1 MINRKKLSAAVHS
14 ALILGTG
21 AMLAPAA
28 QAQEEA
34 KTIDTVQVT
43 GSRIKRVDAETA
55 SPVFQFEREAID
67 KTGALTIGDFL
78 QDIPAV
84 AGAATNPSVNNGGGT
99 GAATVSLRGLGDE
112 RTLILI
118 NGRRIVTRDVN
129 SIPMSMVQTVEVLK
143 DGASAIYGSDAV
155 GGVVNFILK
164 SNFDGLEARV
174 DYGISSRHDG
184 QRQGASVTWGASG
197 DRGNIIV
204 SANYNKQDEV
214 RASARAY
221 SYYALS
227 LGSTS
232 STGVVQGGSS
242 RALTGRY
249 FLNSDQVP
257 NPNYD
262 PNDPKSPETI
272 PAPANQALLDL
283 YGNACGSVTLNP
295 VNPGSTTGDFRC
307 WNFGRDAFNYQA
319 VGNLQLT
326 PQERSGLFVTANF
339 DITDNVTAYVDAFA
353 NKTRSASQIAPLPFD
368 GLSDGISLSKYSQY
382 NPWGDQAQG
391 AGNGIDIRDIRLRLS
406 RLGNRR
412 YEYVTDVTQFN
423 GGLKG
428 DIGES
433 SWSWDFNI
441 GYGKIKQNNDNQGYI
456 DYVALEKA
464 LGPSQGGV
472 CYTDGTY
479 ATPIPGCTPIDF
491 VGNFN
496 PNSAAGQAQLA
507 ALGAIGLDVLHK
519 QVETQKG
526 FQANFSG
533 DLFDLGG
540 RTVQAAVGVE
550 YRKNDF
556 EFNPF
561 DAAIVDPND
570 GYTCGIS
577 SELCTAPTKG
587 SYTVKEIYGEAL
599 IPITDTF
606 NASFGTRWSDY
617 STFGSTI
624 NSKLGLEWRPSE
636 QLLFRGTYAEVF
648 RAPTIIDLYGG
659 STAASDGFTDPCN
672 GITVA
677 GNPACENVSISGNF
691 AQTDTQLNAIKG
703 GTDTLKPEEGT
714 VITVG
719 FVYEPSWFDGFS
731 TTVDFWNAKL
741 DNAIGTIGTQNILNV
756 CFNSTAANPSPLC
769 SLFSRRPSGEVEILF
784 DRRAN
789 VGKYDTSGVD
799 LGLKYRK
806 DTSFGKF
813 RASLDATYLDKF
825 DVDIIYNGDVL
836 QQQENAGTF
845 LSSANGGLGNYSQWR
860 ALGNISWSKD
870 IWDVSW
876 TMRYVDGF
884 RVGSENHTSGEVCA
898 NRQGFDGTSN
908 PEDRFA
914 EFDYDGDGIIDAT
927 ASGWACQL
935 NIGSYTYHN
944 LQLGVTIDKVKFRLG
959 VDNVFDKQP
968 PLIYQNNSLNGNTD
982 ERTFDTVGRYYWT
995 SLTVNF

>member
-1 MINRKKLSAAVHS
+1 MTNRKKLSVAVHS
-14 ALILGTG
+14 ALVLSAS
-21 AMLAPAA
+21 AMMAPAAFA

-55 SPVFQFEREAID
+55 SPVFQLDRASID

-78 QDIPAV
+78 QDIPAI

-112 RTLILI
+112 RTLILV

-129 SIPMSMVQTVEVLK
+129 AIPMSMVETVEVLK

-164 SNFDGLEARV
+164 SNFDGLEARL
-174 DYGISSRHDG
+174 DYGIASRHDG

-197 DRGNIIV
+197 DRGNIII

-249 FLNSDQVP
+249 YLDASTPAGQYYATTGGCGVSSSNQV
-257 NPNYD
+257 N
-262 PNDPKSPETI
+262 
-272 PAPANQALLDL
+272 
-283 YGNACGSVTLNP
+283 VTLI
-295 VNPGSTTGDFRC
+295 PGTSGTALSDFRC
-307 WNFGRDAFNYQA
+307 FSFGRDAFNYQA

-326 PQERSGLFVTANF
+326 PQERAGLFVTGNF
-339 DITDNVTAYVDAFA
+339 DITDNVTAYIDAFS

-368 GLSDGISLSKYSQY
+368 GLSDGIALSQYSQY
-382 NPWGDQAQG
+382 NPFGQQV
-391 AGNGIDIRDIRLRLS
+391 NDIRLRLS

-412 YEYVTDVTQFN
+412 YEYVTEVTQFN
-423 GGLKG
+423 AGLKG
-428 DIGES
+428 NFGDS
-433 SWSWDFNI
+433 SWGWDFNI
-441 GYGKIKQNNDNQGYI
+441 GDGKIKQENDNQGYI
-456 DYVALEKA
+456 DYGALAKA
-464 LGPSQGGV
+464 LGPSQGGK

-479 ATPIPGCTPIDF
+479 TTVIANCTPIDF
-491 VGNFN
+491 VGNFD

-507 ALGAIGLDVLHK
+507 ALGAISLDVLHK
-519 QVETQKG
+519 QVETQKS

-533 DLFDLGG
+533 DLFEFGAG
-540 RTVQAAVGVE
+540 TVQAAIGLE
-550 YRKNDF
+550 YRKNFLD
-556 EFNPF
+556 FNPF
-561 DAAIVDPND
+561 DAAVIDPNA

-587 SYTVKEIYGEAL
+587 ELSVKEIYGEVL
-599 IPITDTF
+599 IPVAESF
-606 NASFGTRWSDY
+606 NVTIGTRWSDY
-617 STFGSTI
+617 SAFGSTV

-648 RAPTIIDLYGG
+648 RAPTITDLYGG
-659 STAASDGFTDPCN
+659 QFASSDTFADPCN
-672 GITVA
+672 DITQV
-677 GNPACENVSISGNF
+677 GGGVSTNPACSNVIADGSFS
-691 AQTDTQLNAIKG
+691 QTDTQLNAIKG
-703 GTDTLKPEEGT
+703 GNATLKPEEGE
-714 VITVG
+714 VITIG
-719 FVYEPSWFDGFS
+719 LVYEPSWFEGFS

-741 DNAIGTIGTQNILNV
+741 DGAISPIGSQNILNI

-769 SLFSRRPSGEVEILF
+769 SLFTRRANGEMEILF
-784 DRRAN
+784 DRKAN
-789 VGKYDTSGVD
+789 VGSYDTSGVD
-799 LGLKYRK
+799 IGFKYRK
-806 DTSFGKF
+806 DTEYGKF
-813 RASLDATYLDKF
+813 RASLDATRLEKF
-825 DVDIIYNGDVL
+825 DVDVFFNGNVL

-860 ALGNISWSKD
+860 ALGNLSWSKD
-870 IWDVSW
+870 LWDVSW
-876 TMRYVDGF
+876 TMRYIDGF
-884 RVGSENHTSGEVCA
+884 TVGSTEPDGTCA
-898 NRQGFDGTSN
+898 NLGLPSGSPGCQ
-908 PEDRFA
+908 FA
-914 EFDYDGDGIIDAT
+914 
-927 ASGWACQL
+927 
-935 NIGSYTYHN
+935 IGSVTYHN
-944 LQLGVTIDKVKFRLG
+944 LQFGVSIDKLKFRLG

-982 ERTFDTVGRYYWT
+982 ERTFDTVGRYYWS

>member
-28 QAQEEA
+28 QAQEAA

-78 QDIPAV
+78 QEIPAV
-84 AGAATNPSVNNGGGT
+84 AGAATNPAVNNGGGT

-112 RTLILI
+112 RTLILV

-129 SIPMSMVQTVEVLK
+129 AIPMSMVQTVEVLK

-174 DYGISSRHDG
+174 DYGLSSRHDG

-197 DRGNIIV
+197 DRGNLIV

-242 RALTGRY
+242 RAITGRY
-249 FLNSDQVP
+249 FVSGYP
-257 NPNYD
+257 C
-262 PNDPKSPETI
+262 S
-272 PAPANQALLDL
+272 
-283 YGNACGSVTLNP
+283 SVTLDP
-295 VNPGSTTGDFRC
+295 ANPGTSTGDFRC

-368 GLSDGISLSKYSQY
+368 GLSDGISLSQY
-382 NPWGDQAQG
+382 NQYNVWGQDVF
-391 AGNGIDIRDIRLRLS
+391 DIRLRLS

-412 YEYVTDVTQFN
+412 YEYVTDVSQFN
-423 GGLKG
+423 AGLKG

-433 SWSWDFNI
+433 SWSWDFNV
-441 GYGKIKQNNDNQGYI
+441 GYGKINQENDNQGYI
-456 DYVALEKA
+456 DYAALAKG

-472 CYTDGTY
+472 CYTDGTFT
-479 ATPIPGCTPIDF
+479 TPIPGCTPIDF
-491 VGNFN
+491 VGNFD

-507 ALGAIGLDVLHK
+507 ALDAISLDVIHK
-519 QVETQKG
+519 SVETQKS

-533 DLFDLGG
+533 DLFELGAG
-540 RTVQAAVGVE
+540 TVQAAVGVE
-550 YRKNDF
+550 YRKNFLD
-556 EFNPF
+556 FNPF
-561 DAAIVDPND
+561 DAAIIDPNA

-587 SYTVKEIYGEAL
+587 ELTVKEIYGEVL
-599 IPITDTF
+599 IPVTETF
-606 NASFGTRWSDY
+606 NASIGTRWSDY
-617 STFGSTI
+617 SAFGSSI

-648 RAPTIIDLYGG
+648 RAPTINDLYGG
-659 STAASDGFTDPCN
+659 QFASSDTFADPCN
-672 GITVA
+672 GITQT
-677 GNPACENVSISGNF
+677 GGGLSTNPACTNVVADGSFG
-691 AQTDTQLNAIKG
+691 QTDTQLNAIKG
-703 GTDTLKPEEGT
+703 GNADLNPEEGE

-731 TTVDFWNAKL
+731 STVDFWNAKL
-741 DNAIGTIGTQNILNV
+741 DGAINPIGSQNILNI

-769 SLFSRRPSGEVEILF
+769 SLFSRRPNGEMEIIF
-784 DRRAN
+784 DRKAN

-799 LGLKYRK
+799 IGFKYRK
-806 DTSFGKF
+806 DTSFGKI

-825 DVDIIYNGDVL
+825 DVDVIYNGVVL

-860 ALGNISWSKD
+860 ALGNLGWSKD
-870 IWDVSW
+870 IFDVSW
-876 TMRYVDGF
+876 TMRFVDGF
-884 RVGSENHTSGEVCA
+884 TVGSTEPDGTCA
-898 NRQGFDGTSN
+898 NLGL
-908 PEDRFA
+908 P
-914 EFDYDGDGIIDAT
+914 
-927 ASGWACQL
+927 SGSPGCQFS
-935 NIGSYTYHN
+935 IGAVTYHN
-944 LQLGVTIDKVKFRLG
+944 LQAGVSIDKIKLRFG
-959 VDNVFDKQP
+959 IDNLFDKQP
-968 PLIYQNNSLNGNTD
+968 PILYQNNSLNGNTD

>member
-21 AMLAPAA
+21 AMLAPATQA

-55 SPVFQFEREAID
+55 SPVFQLEREAID

-84 AGAATNPSVNNGGGT
+84 AGAATNPAVNNGGGT

-112 RTLILI
+112 RTLILV

-129 SIPMSMVQTVEVLK
+129 AIPMSMVQTVEVLK

-164 SNFDGLEARV
+164 SNFDGLEARL
-174 DYGISSRHDG
+174 DFGISSRHDG

-242 RALTGRY
+242 RAITGRY
-249 FLNSDQVP
+249 FVSGYP
-257 NPNYD
+257 C
-262 PNDPKSPETI
+262 S
-272 PAPANQALLDL
+272 
-283 YGNACGSVTLNP
+283 SVTLNP
-295 VNPGSTTGDFRC
+295 VNPGTSTGDFRC

-368 GLSDGISLSKYSQY
+368 GLSDGISLSRYNQY
-382 NPWGDQAQG
+382 NVWGQDVF
-391 AGNGIDIRDIRLRLS
+391 DIRLRLS

-412 YEYVTDVTQFN
+412 YEYVTDVSQFN
-423 GGLKG
+423 AGLKG

-433 SWSWDFNI
+433 SWSWDFNV
-441 GYGKIKQNNDNQGYI
+441 GYGKINQKNDNQGYI
-456 DYVALEKA
+456 DYAALAKG
-464 LGPSQGGV
+464 LGPSQGGI
-472 CYTDGTY
+472 CYTDGTFT
-479 ATPIPGCTPIDF
+479 TPVPGCTPIDF
-491 VGNFN
+491 VGNFD

-507 ALGAIGLDVLHK
+507 ALDAISLDVIHK
-519 QVETQKG
+519 SVETQKS

-533 DLFDLGG
+533 DLFELGAG
-540 RTVQAAVGVE
+540 TVQAAVGVE
-550 YRKNDF
+550 YRKNFLD
-556 EFNPF
+556 FNPF
-561 DAAIVDPND
+561 DAAIIDPNA

-587 SYTVKEIYGEAL
+587 ELTVKEIYGEVL
-599 IPITDTF
+599 IPVTETF
-606 NASFGTRWSDY
+606 NASIGTRWSDY
-617 STFGSTI
+617 SAFGSSI

-636 QLLFRGTYAEVF
+636 QLLLRGTYAEVF
-648 RAPTIIDLYGG
+648 RAPTINDLYGG
-659 STAASDGFTDPCN
+659 QFASSDTFADPCN
-672 GITVA
+672 GITQT
-677 GNPACENVSISGNF
+677 GGGLSTNPACTNVVADGSFG
-691 AQTDTQLNAIKG
+691 QTDTQLNAIKG
-703 GTDTLKPEEGT
+703 GNADLSPEEGE

-731 TTVDFWNAKL
+731 STVDFWNAKL
-741 DNAIGTIGTQNILNV
+741 DGAINPIGSQNILNI

-769 SLFSRRPSGEVEILF
+769 SLFSRRPNGEMEIIF
-784 DRRAN
+784 DRKAN

-799 LGLKYRK
+799 IGFKYRK

-825 DVDIIYNGDVL
+825 DVDVIYNGVVL

-860 ALGNISWSKD
+860 ALANLGWSKD
-870 IWDVSW
+870 IFDVSW
-876 TMRYVDGF
+876 TMRFVDGF
-884 RVGSENHTSGEVCA
+884 TVGSTEPDGTCA
-898 NRQGFDGTSN
+898 NLGL
-908 PEDRFA
+908 P
-914 EFDYDGDGIIDAT
+914 
-927 ASGWACQL
+927 SGSPGCQFS
-935 NIGSYTYHN
+935 IGAVTYHN
-944 LQLGVTIDKVKFRLG
+944 LQAGVSIDKIKLRFG
-959 VDNVFDKQP
+959 IDNLFDKQP
-968 PLIYQNNSLNGNTD
+968 PILYQNNSLNGNTD

>member
-28 QAQEEA
+28 QAQEAA

-78 QDIPAV
+78 QEIPAV
-84 AGAATNPSVNNGGGT
+84 AGAATNPAVNNGGGT

-112 RTLILI
+112 RTLILV

-129 SIPMSMVQTVEVLK
+129 AIPMSMVQTVEVLK

-174 DYGISSRHDG
+174 DYGLSSRHDG

-197 DRGNIIV
+197 DRGNLIV

-242 RALTGRY
+242 RAITGRY
-249 FLNSDQVP
+249 FVSGYP
-257 NPNYD
+257 C
-262 PNDPKSPETI
+262 S
-272 PAPANQALLDL
+272 
-283 YGNACGSVTLNP
+283 SVTLDP
-295 VNPGSTTGDFRC
+295 ANPGTSTGDFRC

-368 GLSDGISLSKYSQY
+368 GLSDGISLSQY
-382 NPWGDQAQG
+382 NQYNVWGQDVF
-391 AGNGIDIRDIRLRLS
+391 DIRLRLS

-412 YEYVTDVTQFN
+412 YEYVTDVSQFN
-423 GGLKG
+423 AGLKG

-433 SWSWDFNI
+433 SWSWDFNV
-441 GYGKIKQNNDNQGYI
+441 GYGKIKQENDNQGYI
-456 DYVALEKA
+456 DYAALAKG
-464 LGPSQGGV
+464 LGPSQGGI
-472 CYTDGTY
+472 CYTDGTFT
-479 ATPIPGCTPIDF
+479 TPIPGCTPIDF
-491 VGNFN
+491 VGNFD
-496 PNSAAGQAQLA
+496 PSTAAGQAQLA
-507 ALGAIGLDVLHK
+507 ALDAISLDVLHK
-519 QVETQKG
+519 SVETQKS

-533 DLFDLGG
+533 DLFELGAG
-540 RTVQAAVGVE
+540 TVQAAVGVE
-550 YRKNDF
+550 YRKNFLDF
-556 EFNPF
+556 DPF
-561 DAAIVDPND
+561 DAAIIDPNA

-587 SYTVKEIYGEAL
+587 ELTVKEVYGEVL
-599 IPITDTF
+599 IPITGTF
-606 NASFGTRWSDY
+606 NASIGSRWSDY
-617 STFGSTI
+617 SAFGSSF

-636 QLLFRGTYAEVF
+636 QLLLRGTYAEVF
-648 RAPTIIDLYGG
+648 RAPTITDLYGG
-659 STAASDGFTDPCN
+659 QFASSDTFADPCN
-672 GITVA
+672 GITQA
-677 GNPACENVSISGNF
+677 GGGLSTNPACSNVIADGSFG
-691 AQTDTQLNAIKG
+691 QTDTQLNAIKG
-703 GTDTLKPEEGT
+703 GNATLKPEEGE

-741 DNAIGTIGTQNILNV
+741 DGAINPIGSQNILNI

-769 SLFSRRPSGEVEILF
+769 SLFSRRPNGEMEIIF
-784 DRRAN
+784 DRKAN
-789 VGKYDTSGVD
+789 VGKYDTAGVD
-799 LGLKYRK
+799 LGFKYRL
-806 DTSFGKF
+806 DTAYGKF

-825 DVDIIYNGDVL
+825 DVDVIYNGVVL

-860 ALGNISWSKD
+860 ALGNLGWSKD
-870 IWDVSW
+870 IYDLSW

-884 RVGSENHTSGEVCA
+884 TVGSTEPDGTCA
-898 NRQGFDGTSN
+898 NLGV
-908 PEDRFA
+908 PA
-914 EFDYDGDGIIDAT
+914 GDPR
-927 ASGWACQL
+927 CQFS
-935 NIGSYTYHN
+935 IGAYTYHN
-944 LQLGVTIDKVKFRLG
+944 VQAGVSIDKIKLRIG
-959 VDNVFDKQP
+959 IDNLFDKQP

>member
-1 MINRKKLSAAVHS
+1 MINRKKLSTAVHS

-21 AMLAPAA
+21 AMLAPAV
-28 QAQEEA
+28 QAQDAA

-55 SPVFQFEREAID
+55 SPVFQLEREAID

-112 RTLILI
+112 RTLILV

-174 DYGISSRHDG
+174 DYGLSSRHDG

-214 RASARAY
+214 RASARAF

-249 FLNSDQVP
+249 YLNAASPQGQYYVNNLGCGVNGAGQV
-257 NPNYD
+257 N
-262 PNDPKSPETI
+262 
-272 PAPANQALLDL
+272 
-283 YGNACGSVTLNP
+283 VTLI
-295 VNPGSTTGDFRC
+295 PGQAGTALSDFRC
-307 WNFGRDAFNYQA
+307 FSFGRDSFNYQA
-319 VGNLQLT
+319 VGNLELT
-326 PQERSGLFVTANF
+326 PQERSGLFVTGNF

-368 GLSDGISLSKYSQY
+368 GLSDGIALSQY
-382 NPWGDQAQG
+382 NQYNPFGQQV
-391 AGNGIDIRDIRLRLS
+391 NDIRLRLS

-412 YEYVTDVTQFN
+412 YEYVTDVSQLN
-423 GGLKG
+423 AGLKG
-428 DIGES
+428 DFADT
-433 SWSWDFNI
+433 SWSWDANI
-441 GYGKIKQNNDNQGYI
+441 SYGKIKQNNDNQGYI
-456 DYVALEKA
+456 DYNALAKG

-472 CYTDGTY
+472 CYTDGTFS
-479 ATPIPGCTPIDF
+479 TPIPGCTPIDF
-491 VGNFN
+491 VGNFD

-507 ALGAIGLDVLHK
+507 ALNAITLNVLHK

-533 DLFDLGG
+533 DLFEIGD

-550 YRKNDF
+550 YRKNAL
-556 EFNPF
+556 EFDPF
-561 DAAIVDPND
+561 DGAIVDPNA

-587 SYTVKEIYGEAL
+587 DYTVKEIYGEAL

-617 STFGSTI
+617 STFGSTV

-648 RAPTIIDLYGG
+648 RAPTITDLYGG
-659 STAASDGFTDPCN
+659 ATAASDGFSDPCN
-672 GITVA
+672 GISQVGGGVST
-677 GNPACENVSISGNF
+677 NPACANVIADGTFRQS
-691 AQTDTQLNAIKG
+691 DTQLNAIKG

-714 VITVG
+714 VTTVG
-719 FVYEPSWFDGFS
+719 FVYEPSWFEGFS
-731 TTVDFWNAKL
+731 STVDFWNAKL

-799 LGLKYRK
+799 IGFKYRK

-825 DVDIIYNGDVL
+825 DVDVIYNGVVL
-836 QQQENAGTF
+836 QQQQNAGGF
-845 LSSANGGLGNYSQWR
+845 LSSANGGMGNYSQWR
-860 ALGNISWSKD
+860 ALGNLGWSKD
-870 IWDVSW
+870 IFDVSW

-884 RVGSENHTSGEVCA
+884 KVGSTDPDGTCA
-898 NRQGFDGTSN
+898 NLGV
-908 PEDRFA
+908 PA
-914 EFDYDGDGIIDAT
+914 GDPR
-927 ASGWACQL
+927 CQFS
-935 NIGSYTYHN
+935 IGAYTYHN
-944 LQLGVTIDKVKFRLG
+944 LQFGVSIDKVKFRLG

-982 ERTFDTVGRYYWT
+982 ERTFDTVGRYYWS

>member
-1 MINRKKLSAAVHS
+1 MMNRKKLSAAVHS

-21 AMLAPAA
+21 AMLAPAAQA

-55 SPVFQFEREAID
+55 SPVFQLEREAID

-84 AGAATNPSVNNGGGT
+84 AGAATNPAVNNGGGT

-112 RTLILI
+112 RTLILV

-129 SIPMSMVQTVEVLK
+129 AIPMSMVQTVEVLK

-174 DYGISSRHDG
+174 DFGISSRHDG

-242 RALTGRY
+242 RAITGRY
-249 FLNSDQVP
+249 FVTGYP
-257 NPNYD
+257 
-262 PNDPKSPETI
+262 
-272 PAPANQALLDL
+272 
-283 YGNACGSVTLNP
+283 CGSVTLNP
-295 VNPGSTTGDFRC
+295 ANPGTSTGDFRC

-368 GLSDGISLSKYSQY
+368 GLSDGISLSQY
-382 NPWGDQAQG
+382 NQYNVWGQDVF
-391 AGNGIDIRDIRLRLS
+391 DIRLRLS

-412 YEYVTDVTQFN
+412 YEYVTDVSQFN
-423 GGLKG
+423 AGLKG

-433 SWSWDFNI
+433 SWSWDFNV
-441 GYGKIKQNNDNQGYI
+441 GYGKINQENDNQGYI
-456 DYVALEKA
+456 DYAALAKG

-472 CYTDGTY
+472 CYTDGTFTT
-479 ATPIPGCTPIDF
+479 AIPGCTPIDF
-491 VGNFN
+491 VGNFD
-496 PNSAAGQAQLA
+496 PSTAAGQAQLA
-507 ALGAIGLDVLHK
+507 ALDAISLDVIHK
-519 QVETQKG
+519 SVETQKS

-533 DLFDLGG
+533 DLFELGAG
-540 RTVQAAVGVE
+540 TVQAAVGVE
-550 YRKNDF
+550 YRKNFLD
-556 EFNPF
+556 FNPF
-561 DAAIVDPND
+561 DAAIIDPTA

-587 SYTVKEIYGEAL
+587 ELTVKEIYGEVL
-599 IPITDTF
+599 IPVTETF
-606 NASFGTRWSDY
+606 NASIGSRWSDY
-617 STFGSTI
+617 SAFGSSI

-648 RAPTIIDLYGG
+648 RAPTINDLYGG
-659 STAASDGFTDPCN
+659 QFASSDTFADPCN
-672 GITVA
+672 GITQT
-677 GNPACENVSISGNF
+677 GGGLSTNPACTNVVADGSFG
-691 AQTDTQLNAIKG
+691 QTDTQLNAIKG
-703 GTDTLKPEEGT
+703 GNATLKPEEGE

-731 TTVDFWNAKL
+731 TTVDFWSAKL
-741 DNAIGTIGTQNILNV
+741 DGAINPIGSQNILNI

-769 SLFSRRPSGEVEILF
+769 SLFSRRPNGEMEIIF
-784 DRRAN
+784 DRKAN

-799 LGLKYRK
+799 IGFKYRK

-825 DVDIIYNGDVL
+825 DVDVIYNGVVL

-860 ALGNISWSKD
+860 ALANLGWSKD
-870 IWDVSW
+870 IFDVSW

-884 RVGSENHTSGEVCA
+884 TVGSTEPDGTCA
-898 NRQGFDGTSN
+898 NLGL
-908 PEDRFA
+908 P
-914 EFDYDGDGIIDAT
+914 
-927 ASGWACQL
+927 SGSPGCQFS
-935 NIGSYTYHN
+935 IGAVTYHN
-944 LQLGVTIDKVKFRLG
+944 LQAGVSIDKVKLRFG
-959 VDNVFDKQP
+959 IDNLFDKQP
-968 PLIYQNNSLNGNTD
+968 PILYQNNSLNGNTD

>member
-21 AMLAPAA
+21 AMLAPAVQA

-55 SPVFQFEREAID
+55 SPVFQLEREAID

-84 AGAATNPSVNNGGGT
+84 AGAATNPAVNNGGGT

-112 RTLILI
+112 RTLILV

-129 SIPMSMVQTVEVLK
+129 AIPMSMVQTVEVLK

-174 DYGISSRHDG
+174 DYGLSSRHDG

-232 STGVVQGGSS
+232 SAGVVQGGSS
-242 RALTGRY
+242 RAITGRY
-249 FLNSDQVP
+249 FVSGYP
-257 NPNYD
+257 C
-262 PNDPKSPETI
+262 S
-272 PAPANQALLDL
+272 
-283 YGNACGSVTLNP
+283 SVTLNP
-295 VNPGSTTGDFRC
+295 VNPGTSTGDFRC

-368 GLSDGISLSKYSQY
+368 GLSDGISLSQY
-382 NPWGDQAQG
+382 NQYNVWGQDVF
-391 AGNGIDIRDIRLRLS
+391 DIRLRLS

-412 YEYVTDVTQFN
+412 YEYVTDVSQFN
-423 GGLKG
+423 AGLKG
-428 DIGES
+428 DIGET
-433 SWSWDFNI
+433 SWSWDFNV
-441 GYGKIKQNNDNQGYI
+441 GYGKINQENDNQGYI
-456 DYVALEKA
+456 DYVALAKG

-472 CYTDGTY
+472 CYTDGTFT
-479 ATPIPGCTPIDF
+479 TPIPGCTPIDF
-491 VGNFN
+491 VGNFD
-496 PNSAAGQAQLA
+496 PNTAAGQAQLA
-507 ALGAIGLDVLHK
+507 ALEAISLDVIHK
-519 QVETQKG
+519 SVETQKS

-533 DLFDLGG
+533 DLFELGSG
-540 RTVQAAVGVE
+540 TVQAAVGVE
-550 YRKNDF
+550 YRKNFLD
-556 EFNPF
+556 FNPF
-561 DAAIVDPND
+561 DAAIIDPSA

-587 SYTVKEIYGEAL
+587 ELTVKEIYGEVL
-599 IPITDTF
+599 IPVTETF
-606 NASFGTRWSDY
+606 NASIGTRWSDY
-617 STFGSTI
+617 SAFGSSI

-636 QLLFRGTYAEVF
+636 QLLLRGTYAEVF
-648 RAPTIIDLYGG
+648 RAPTITDLYGG
-659 STAASDGFTDPCN
+659 QFASSDTFADPCN
-672 GITVA
+672 GISQVGGGLST
-677 GNPACENVSISGNF
+677 NPACTNVVADGSFG
-691 AQTDTQLNAIKG
+691 QTDTQLNAIKG
-703 GTDTLKPEEGT
+703 GNADLRPEEGE

-731 TTVDFWNAKL
+731 STVDFWNAKL
-741 DNAIGTIGTQNILNV
+741 DGAINPIGSQNILNI

-769 SLFSRRPSGEVEILF
+769 SLFSRRPNGEMEIIF
-784 DRRAN
+784 DRKAN

-799 LGLKYRK
+799 IGFKYRK

-825 DVDIIYNGDVL
+825 DVDVIYNGVVL

-860 ALGNISWSKD
+860 ALGNLGWSKD
-870 IWDVSW
+870 IFDVSW
-876 TMRYVDGF
+876 TMRFVDGF
-884 RVGSENHTSGEVCA
+884 TVGSTEPDGTCA
-898 NRQGFDGTSN
+898 NLGL
-908 PEDRFA
+908 P
-914 EFDYDGDGIIDAT
+914 
-927 ASGWACQL
+927 SGSPGCQFS
-935 NIGSYTYHN
+935 IGAVTYHN
-944 LQLGVTIDKVKFRLG
+944 LQAGVSIDRIKLRFG
-959 VDNVFDKQP
+959 IDNLFDKQP
-968 PLIYQNNSLNGNTD
+968 PILYQNNSLNGNTD

>member
-21 AMLAPAA
+21 AMLAPAVQA

-55 SPVFQFEREAID
+55 SPVFQLEREAID

-84 AGAATNPSVNNGGGT
+84 AGAATNPAVNNGGGT

-112 RTLILI
+112 RTLILV

-129 SIPMSMVQTVEVLK
+129 AIPMSMVQTVEVLK

-174 DYGISSRHDG
+174 DYGLSSRHDG

-232 STGVVQGGSS
+232 SAGVVQGGSS
-242 RALTGRY
+242 RAITGRY
-249 FLNSDQVP
+249 FVSGYP
-257 NPNYD
+257 C
-262 PNDPKSPETI
+262 S
-272 PAPANQALLDL
+272 
-283 YGNACGSVTLNP
+283 SVTLNP
-295 VNPGSTTGDFRC
+295 VNPGTSTGDFRC

-368 GLSDGISLSKYSQY
+368 GLSDGISLSQY
-382 NPWGDQAQG
+382 NQYNVWGQDVF
-391 AGNGIDIRDIRLRLS
+391 DIRLRLS

-412 YEYVTDVTQFN
+412 YEYVTDVSQFN
-423 GGLKG
+423 AGLKG
-428 DIGES
+428 DIGET
-433 SWSWDFNI
+433 SWSWDFNV
-441 GYGKIKQNNDNQGYI
+441 GYGKINQENDNQGYI
-456 DYVALEKA
+456 DYVALAKG

-472 CYTDGTY
+472 CYTDGTFT
-479 ATPIPGCTPIDF
+479 TPIPGCTPIDF
-491 VGNFN
+491 VGNFD
-496 PNSAAGQAQLA
+496 PNTAAGQAQLA
-507 ALGAIGLDVLHK
+507 ALEAISLDVIHK
-519 QVETQKG
+519 SVETQKS

-533 DLFDLGG
+533 DLFELGSG
-540 RTVQAAVGVE
+540 TVQAAVGVE
-550 YRKNDF
+550 YRKNFLD
-556 EFNPF
+556 FNPF
-561 DAAIVDPND
+561 DAAIIDPSA

-587 SYTVKEIYGEAL
+587 ELTVKEIYGEVL
-599 IPITDTF
+599 IPVTETF
-606 NASFGTRWSDY
+606 NASIGTRWSDY
-617 STFGSTI
+617 SAFGSSI

-636 QLLFRGTYAEVF
+636 QLLLRGTYAEVF
-648 RAPTIIDLYGG
+648 RAPTITDLYGG
-659 STAASDGFTDPCN
+659 QFASSDTFADPCN
-672 GITVA
+672 GISQVGGGLST
-677 GNPACENVSISGNF
+677 NPACTNVVAAGSFG
-691 AQTDTQLNAIKG
+691 QTAPQLNAIKG
-703 GTDTLKPEEGT
+703 GNADLRPEEGE

-731 TTVDFWNAKL
+731 STVDFWNAKL
-741 DNAIGTIGTQNILNV
+741 DGAINPIGSQNILNI

-769 SLFSRRPSGEVEILF
+769 SLFSRRPNGEMEIIF
-784 DRRAN
+784 DRKAN

-799 LGLKYRK
+799 IGFKYRK

-825 DVDIIYNGDVL
+825 DVDVIYNGVVL

-860 ALGNISWSKD
+860 ALANLGWSKD
-870 IWDVSW
+870 IFDVSW
-876 TMRYVDGF
+876 TMRFVDGF
-884 RVGSENHTSGEVCA
+884 TVGSTEPDGTCA
-898 NRQGFDGTSN
+898 NLGL
-908 PEDRFA
+908 P
-914 EFDYDGDGIIDAT
+914 
-927 ASGWACQL
+927 SGSPGCQFS
-935 NIGSYTYHN
+935 IGAVTYHN
-944 LQLGVTIDKVKFRLG
+944 LQAGVSIDKIKLRFG
-959 VDNVFDKQP
+959 IDNLFDKQP
-968 PLIYQNNSLNGNTD
+968 PILYQNNSLNGNTD

>member
-21 AMLAPAA
+21 AMLAPAVQA

-55 SPVFQFEREAID
+55 SPVFQLEREAID

-84 AGAATNPSVNNGGGT
+84 AGAATNPAVNNGGGT

-112 RTLILI
+112 RTLILV

-129 SIPMSMVQTVEVLK
+129 AIPMSMVQTVEVLK

-174 DYGISSRHDG
+174 DYGLSSRHDG

-232 STGVVQGGSS
+232 SAGVVQGGSS
-242 RALTGRY
+242 RAITGRY
-249 FLNSDQVP
+249 FVSGYP
-257 NPNYD
+257 C
-262 PNDPKSPETI
+262 S
-272 PAPANQALLDL
+272 
-283 YGNACGSVTLNP
+283 SVTLNP
-295 VNPGSTTGDFRC
+295 VNPGTSTGDFRC

-368 GLSDGISLSKYSQY
+368 GLSDGISLSQY
-382 NPWGDQAQG
+382 NQYNVWGQDVF
-391 AGNGIDIRDIRLRLS
+391 DIRLRLS

-412 YEYVTDVTQFN
+412 YEYVTDVSQFN
-423 GGLKG
+423 AGLKG
-428 DIGES
+428 DIGET
-433 SWSWDFNI
+433 SWSWDFNV
-441 GYGKIKQNNDNQGYI
+441 GYGKINQENDNQGYI
-456 DYVALEKA
+456 DYVALAKG

-472 CYTDGTY
+472 CYTDGTFT
-479 ATPIPGCTPIDF
+479 TPIPGCTPIDF
-491 VGNFN
+491 VGNFD
-496 PNSAAGQAQLA
+496 PNTAAGQAQLA
-507 ALGAIGLDVLHK
+507 ALEAISLDVIHK
-519 QVETQKG
+519 SVETQKS

-533 DLFDLGG
+533 DLFELGAG
-540 RTVQAAVGVE
+540 TVQAAVGVE
-550 YRKNDF
+550 YRKNFLD
-556 EFNPF
+556 FNPF
-561 DAAIVDPND
+561 DAAIIDPSA

-587 SYTVKEIYGEAL
+587 ELTVKEIYGEVL
-599 IPITDTF
+599 IPVTETF
-606 NASFGTRWSDY
+606 NASIGTRWSDY
-617 STFGSTI
+617 SAFGSSI

-636 QLLFRGTYAEVF
+636 QLLLRGTYAEVF
-648 RAPTIIDLYGG
+648 RAPTITDLYGG
-659 STAASDGFTDPCN
+659 QFASSDTFADPCN
-672 GITVA
+672 GISQVGGGLST
-677 GNPACENVSISGNF
+677 NPACTNVVADGSFG
-691 AQTDTQLNAIKG
+691 QTDTQLNAIKG
-703 GTDTLKPEEGT
+703 GNADLRPEEGE

-731 TTVDFWNAKL
+731 STVDFWNAKL
-741 DNAIGTIGTQNILNV
+741 DGAINPIGSQNILNI

-769 SLFSRRPSGEVEILF
+769 SLFSRRPNGEMEIIF
-784 DRRAN
+784 DRKAN

-799 LGLKYRK
+799 IGFKYRK

-825 DVDIIYNGDVL
+825 DVDVIYNGVVL

-860 ALGNISWSKD
+860 ALANLGWSKD
-870 IWDVSW
+870 IFDVSW
-876 TMRYVDGF
+876 TMRFVDGF
-884 RVGSENHTSGEVCA
+884 TVGSTEPDGTCA
-898 NRQGFDGTSN
+898 NLGL
-908 PEDRFA
+908 P
-914 EFDYDGDGIIDAT
+914 
-927 ASGWACQL
+927 SGSPGCQFS
-935 NIGSYTYHN
+935 IGAVTYHN
-944 LQLGVTIDKVKFRLG
+944 LQAGVSIDRIKLRFG
-959 VDNVFDKQP
+959 IDNLFDKQP
-968 PLIYQNNSLNGNTD
+968 PILYQNNSLNGNTD